1 MATASFDKSFI
12 ITEPEAVDKLVNSL
26 MNDKPLIIDDSLISP
41 EDVERGEQ
49 LLRQCLSHS
58 KN

>member
-12 ITEPEAVDKLVNSL
+12 IIEPEAVDKLVSSL
-26 MNDKPLIIDDSLISP
+26 LNDMPLVIDDSLISP
-41 EDVERGEQ
+41 KDVERGEQ

-58 KN
+58 KS